1 MTRYKTPKEP
11 LNGNGQHVNEVQL
24 AEMLNLSRRTLQGWR
39 RKGEGPAFEKFGRS
53 VRYASGTIEA
63 WIATRE
69 RASTTACSP
78 PALCNIPQCS
88 STLDFNQGEIS

>member
-1 MTRYKTPKEP
+1 MTRYTTPNEP
-11 LNGNGQHVNEVQL
+11 LSGNGKHVNEAQL

-39 RKGEGPAFEKFGRS
+39 LKGEGPTFEKFGRS
-53 VRYASGTIEA
+53 VRYATGTIEA

-78 PALCNIPQCS
+78 PPLCHTH
-88 STLDFNQGEIS
+88 STAVSPDCARGEKS

>member
-39 RKGEGPAFEKFGRS
+39 LKGEGPAFVKFGRS
-53 VRYASGTIEA
+53 VRYAAGTVQG

-69 RASTTACSP
+69 RSSTTACSP
-78 PALCNIPQCS
+78 PPLCNMSRAFVGVDC
-88 STLDFNQGEIS
+88 DEGEIS